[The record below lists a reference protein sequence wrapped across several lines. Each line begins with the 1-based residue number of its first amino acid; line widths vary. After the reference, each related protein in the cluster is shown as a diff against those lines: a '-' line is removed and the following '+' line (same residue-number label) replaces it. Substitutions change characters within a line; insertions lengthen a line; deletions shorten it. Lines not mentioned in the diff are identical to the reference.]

1 MDQIVNRPRVD
12 TTPPVDPVLDLGPN
26 RTPAGRWLR
35 RLVPLV
41 VLVGAFGA
49 GAWWWGQPAAPK
61 YAYTTAPVE
70 RRDLTVEVSATGTLQ
85 PLIQVDISSELSGVV
100 RSVAVKDND
109 LVKKGDKLAELDT
122 VRISA
127 NVERARASVEVAEA
141 QVGQAAATLKE
152 AEQALARAR
161 QLHQRGMA
169 SQQVLDTA
177 QAEFDRAQAAM
188 AVAKANLA
196 IAQADLKLQET
207 DLEKSTIYSPIDGIV
222 LTRDVDPGQTV
233 ASSMSAP
240 ILFVI
245 AEDLTT
251 MELRAAIDEA
261 DIGQVAKDQPARFAV
276 DAFPSR
282 RFDAKISDISYAS
295 VTTEGVVTYQARLA
309 VANPE
314 LLLRP
319 GMTATVNIVTRQ
331 DDNAL
336 LVPSAAFRFTP
347 PAPAARRSFSI
358 GDLFN
363 PGRGMRAFGP
373 RGGQTGQAGRA
384 VYVLENGQPVRR
396 QVEIGATSG
405 DMTEVV
411 SGLKEG
417 ARVIT
422 GIGSGQMR
430 GERPRNAQSSAPMG
444 PPPGAPQP

>member
-1 MDQIVNRPRVD
+1 LDQIVNRPRVD

-233 ASSMSAP
+233 ASSLQAP
-240 ILFVI
+240 VLFVI
-245 AEDLTT
+245 AADLKT
-251 MELRAAIDEA
+251 MELKAAIDEA
-261 DIGQVAKDQPARFAV
+261 DIGQIAPGQHARFTV
-276 DAFPSR
+276 DAFPDR
-282 RFDAKISDISYAS
+282 TFDADIRDISYAS
-295 VTTEGVVTYQARLA
+295 VTTEGVVTYDARLD
-309 VANPE
+309 VDNDE

-319 GMTATVNIVTRQ
+319 GMTATVSVVTRQ
-331 DDNAL
+331 ADDVLA
-336 LVPSAAFRFTP
+336 VPNAAFRFSP
-347 PAPAARRSFSI
+347 PAQTAS
-358 GDLFN
+358 
-363 PGRGMRAFGP
+363 RGWNVQRMF
-373 RGGQTGQAGRA
+373 AG
-384 VYVLENGQPVRR
+384 
-396 QVEIGATSG
+396 
-405 DMTEVV
+405 
-411 SGLKEG
+411 
-417 ARVIT
+417 
-422 GIGSGQMR
+422 
-430 GERPRNAQSSAPMG
+430 G
-444 PPPGAPQP
+444 PPPRLGPPVRQKARDKEGGRTLYVMRNGAPESVVVQTGATDGEYTEILSGLQEGDEVVLAAREAGR